1 MSSFIAKS
9 PLDKDNKVQ
18 RPMGRQI
25 QGGPTVDMGSPLTDL
40 AMKAAP
46 GVADAAFKTGAN
58 ALAGAGGG
66 TGTLAN
72 IGTALGG
79 VAAPTAASAAPI
91 LGAAGT
97 AGGLGAAG
105 AGAGLAAAAP
115 AAATGAAATGAAAA
129 GAGAAGMAAMAPM
142 LAAAGPFA
150 LMALPFLLKDGTPSV
165 PEMDYGPD
173 PLQGYMNGTNKVQ
186 GYKNGIPG
194 VPGLAGMAMDKLGIK
209 SPMSVV
215 GKALGFNDGTNMAY
229 AGGIDSVPAMLTPGE
244 AVIPAAA
251 AQNPN
256 NKPVINSMINEGRKA
271 NDMVEGGQIDMTV
284 MSGPLSGKAQREQ
297 MQVLQDMSLKKKAF
311 EAEEARK
318 QKAFEQKYAHNDM
331 KAMLSMRQS

>member
-1 MSSFIAKS
+1 MSFIAKS
-9 PLDKDNKVQ
+9 PLDKENQVQ
-18 RPMGRQI
+18 MPMGKQI
-25 QGGPTVDMGSPLTDL
+25 QGGVVQGGDSDLTKV
-40 AMKAAP
+40 ASMAAAP
-46 GVADAAFKTGAN
+46 VAEAAFTAGAN
-58 ALAGAGGG
+58 ALAGSGTAGLATLGG
-66 TGTLAN
+66 
-72 IGTALGG
+72 ALGG
-79 VAAPTAASAAPI
+79 TA
-91 LGAAGT
+91 GAAT
-97 AGGLGAAG
+97 
-105 AGAGLAAAAP
+105 GLAAA
-115 AAATGAAATGAAAA
+115 
-129 GAGAAGMAAMAPM
+129 APM

-150 LMALPFLLKDGTPSV
+150 LMALPFLLKDGTPGV

-173 PLQGYMNGTNKVQ
+173 PLQGYMNGTNRVQ
-186 GYKNGIPG
+186 GYNNGSLGVAGMAMDKLGIKTPYSMISGALGLKNGIPG
-194 VPGLAGMAMDKLGIK
+194 VPGLAGMAMDKFGIK

-229 AGGIDSVPAMLTPGE
+229 AGGTDSVPAMLTPGE

-256 NKPVINSMINEGRKA
+256 NKPMINSMINEGRQA

-297 MQVLQDMSLKKKAF
+297 MQVLQNMSLKKKAA
-311 EAEEARK
+311 EADEARK

>member
-1 MSSFIAKS
+1 MSSFIAGS
-9 PLDKDNKVQ
+9 PIEKDNEVQ
-18 RPMGRQI
+18 MPMGRQI
-25 QGGPTVDMGSPLTDL
+25 QGGPAVDMGSPLTDL
-40 AMKAAP
+40 GTQAGMAMAAP
-46 GVADAAFKTGAN
+46 AS
-58 ALAGAGGG
+58 
-66 TGTLAN
+66 
-72 IGTALGG
+72 TAL
-79 VAAPTAASAAPI
+79 
-91 LGAAGT
+91 LG
-97 AGGLGAAG
+97 
-105 AGAGLAAAAP
+105 AAP
-115 AAATGAAATGAAAA
+115 AAATATTAATAGSGLLGALAGTGAAGAAAA
-129 GAGAAGMAAMAPM
+129 PL

-173 PLQGYMNGTNKVQ
+173 PLQGYMNGTNKVP

-194 VPGLAGMAMDKLGIK
+194 VPGVAGMAMDKLGIK
-209 SPMSVV
+209 SPMGLLSGV

-229 AGGIDSVPAMLTPGE
+229 AGGTDSVPAMLTPGE

>member
-1 MSSFIAKS
+1 MSFIAGS
-9 PLDKDNKVQ
+9 PLDKENQVQ
-18 RPMGRQI
+18 MPMGRQI
-25 QGGPTVDMGSPLTDL
+25 QGGPTVDMGSPMTDL
-40 AMKAAP
+40 ATDAGMAMAGPASTALLGAAP
-46 GVADAAFKTGAN
+46 VASAAAGTTAAAGTGLLG
-58 ALAGAGGG
+58 ALAG
-66 TGTLAN
+66 T
-72 IGTALGG
+72 
-79 VAAPTAASAAPI
+79 
-91 LGAAGT
+91 
-97 AGGLGAAG
+97 GAAG
-105 AGAGLAAAAP
+105 AAAAP
-115 AAATGAAATGAAAA
+115 L
-129 GAGAAGMAAMAPM
+129 

-150 LMALPFLLKDGTPSV
+150 LMALPFLLKDGTPGV

-173 PLQGYMNGTNKVQ
+173 PLQGYMNGTNRVQ
-186 GYKNGIPG
+186 GYNNGSLGVAGMAMDKLGIKTPYSMISGALGLKNGIPG
-194 VPGLAGMAMDKLGIK
+194 VPGLAGMAMDKFGIK

-229 AGGIDSVPAMLTPGE
+229 AGGTDSVPAMLTPGE

-256 NKPVINSMINEGRKA
+256 NKPMINSMINEGRQA

-297 MQVLQDMSLKKKAF
+297 MQVLQNMSLKKKAA
-311 EAEEARK
+311 EADEARK

>member
-1 MSSFIAKS
+1 MSSFISKS
-9 PLDKDNKVQ
+9 PLEKDKEIQ

-25 QGGPTVDMGSPLTDL
+25 QGGPTVDMGSPMTDL
-40 AMKAAP
+40 ATKAGMAMAAP
-46 GVADAAFKTGAN
+46 ASTALLGAAPVASAAAGTTAAAGTGLLG
-58 ALAGAGGG
+58 ALAG
-66 TGTLAN
+66 T
-72 IGTALGG
+72 
-79 VAAPTAASAAPI
+79 
-91 LGAAGT
+91 
-97 AGGLGAAG
+97 GAAG
-105 AGAGLAAAAP
+105 AAAAP
-115 AAATGAAATGAAAA
+115 L
-129 GAGAAGMAAMAPM
+129 

-150 LMALPFLLKDGTPSV
+150 LMALPFLLKDGTPGV

-186 GYKNGIPG
+186 GYNNGSLGVAGMAMDKLGIKTPYSMISGALGLKNGIPG
-194 VPGLAGMAMDKLGIK
+194 VPGLAGMAMDKFGIK

-229 AGGIDSVPAMLTPGE
+229 AGGTDSVPAMLTPGE

-256 NKPVINSMINEGRKA
+256 NKPMINSMINEGRQA

-297 MQVLQDMSLKKKAF
+297 MQVLQNMSLKKKAA
-311 EAEEARK
+311 EADEARK